1 MFKKILITV
10 AALMFSVSAVLAP
23 VSGFAATIQDNGSVS
38 TAVDAKTINQDSIV
52 LTITNIAN
60 GLILI
65 VVAISVIFIVYG
77 AFLWMTKGQAEG
89 QKMVVNA
96 VIGLIIA
103 VIAFFIVQLAVGA
116 GGFLKTSV

>member
-1 MFKKILITV
+1 MFKKILLTV
-10 AALMFSVSAVLAP
+10 AAFVFSVSAVLAP

-38 TAVDAKTINQDSIV
+38 TAVDAKTVDQTTIV
-52 LTITNIAN
+52 ETITNIAN
-60 GLILI
+60 GLIVV